1 MLPKVPSASKSPAAS
16 SNPLDLVVGEAIQ
29 LPSFPDLL
37 LRLDKELKN
46 DEVNFGR
53 ISGLVRM
60 DPVISGQILRLANST
75 WYSRGGQPVQD
86 LSRAMIR
93 LGLPLTKELVQAL
106 VMPSLFGKG
115 GGVLDHGAYWR
126 HSLSVALHAQSIGR
140 MLNLPKEQ
148 MELLWMAGILHDIGA
163 ILCDIIAPEKL
174 RMFFA
179 VAHGA
184 KDGELD
190 LADLEMKWLGV
201 EHATLGAT
209 FLHRTWHLPE
219 DIVEVV
225 GGHEHPMELPAQSK
239 TFRPALCIHVADLLC
254 EGHGAIWLPCRE
266 RGVEQLDPALEILGL
281 GPDTLLEM
289 ADEVEQIVKHA
300 DSLLAS
306 SES

>member
-1 MLPKVPSASKSPAAS
+1 MLPKVPPAAKGPAAS
-16 SNPLDLVVGEAIQ
+16 SNPLDLVLGEAIQ

-37 LRLDKELKN
+37 IRLDKELKN

-126 HSLSVALHAQSIGR
+126 HSLAVALHAQSIGR
-140 MLNLPKEQ
+140 MLNMPKDM

-163 ILCDIIAPEKL
+163 ILCDLIAPEKM
-174 RMFFA
+174 RMFF
-179 VAHGA
+179 VAARSA
-184 KDGELD
+184 KHAGPD
-190 LADLEMKWLGV
+190 LAELERKWLGV

-209 FLHRTWHLPE
+209 FLQRTWHLPE
-219 DIVEVV
+219 DIVGVV
-225 GGHEHPMELPAQSK
+225 GGHERPLELPQTSK
-239 TFRPALCIHVADLLC
+239 AFRPALCIHVADLLC
-254 EGHGAIWLPCRE
+254 EGRGAIWLPG
-266 RGVEQLDPALEILGL
+266 RGRDIEELEPALEILGL
-281 GPDTLLEM
+281 GPDTLEEM
-289 ADEVEQIVKHA
+289 AQEVDQIVQHA
-300 DSLLAS
+300 DALLAVGD
-306 SES
+306 